1 MSKQIKR
8 MLALLLCLCLCLQYA
23 GALDTTTAGENTSG
37 AQAVTETE
45 STDDSVSDS
54 ASAQDTTGTDSE
66 SSEPDSDSG
75 ETAPDTD
82 LSSSQE
88 DIDSS
93 PVQPDQSTEGAD
105 QETNSP
111 SAQDSSSLNIGDA
124 ESSTDATTVQEQ
136 SPDQQE
142 VSEDESPLLSY
153 VVVNSPQLSA
163 PDTQEILI
171 GIGNESTLLDQ
182 AVLTVRNQDTGET
195 TSYDAAELTA
205 GGALFR
211 IDYNAGQSGTYILES
226 IQFVWNSVTYETL
239 FSDTGISALYGVDTS
254 VESTPDAVVVDEDTE
269 TTSSDE
275 QADVVFDVTTL
286 DNGGDQELAN
296 SVEDALN
303 NADLQNGI
311 STMSLGDAKSGN
323 VVIVLDPGHDASH
336 VGTSSKFNGVT
347 YNEYELTLKIAQYCK
362 DALEQYDGVT
372 VYLTRNS
379 NQCPNGASNA
389 TDCNAQRVAY
399 AKSVGADYFVSLHLN
414 SYSDS
419 SVGGAEIYY
428 PNQNYRPDL
437 SADGKG
443 LAQSILDQLV
453 DLGLTDRGVKI
464 RNSEDGTTYEEDGS
478 LADYYGVIRR
488 CKEAGIT
495 GIIVEHAFLSGTSDF
510 ENFLSSDAKLQKLG
524 EADATGI
531 ANYLGLTKDTD
542 DPSNAKLS
550 VTQTASGSLTASLT
564 GVSADIRE
572 ARFAVWSAENGQDDL
587 VWYTAQRRSDG
598 SMTATIPL
606 SDHSG
611 YGSYYIHCYVQ
622 SSSGSQ
628 FVAGSALTISKVTGS
643 TSASVTDSV
652 TGSFRVNISKLGS
665 ANLISKIQVAVWS
678 NANGQDDL
686 IWTDA
691 TKSGDQWY
699 VDVDTYTHNYEQG
712 VYNIHVYVLDI
723 WGGWYCI
730 NCISHTVS
738 QQASTPSVS
747 TQWDQAKGQLNLTLK
762 NYLISKNVT
771 SVRFAVWS
779 SNGGQDDLAWYTAK
793 RQSDGTLTASV
804 PLSSHATY
812 GTYYIHC
819 YAYTNSGSQ
828 FVAGTAT
835 TISKVTGSATAAVT
849 NTTTGSFRV
858 TISGVNV
865 PKAVDEIRIAVWSSA
880 NGQDDL
886 IWTKATKNGDQ
897 WYLDVDTYDHNYEQ
911 GTYYIHTYVQD
922 NMGGWYCISC
932 INHTVT
938 QKASSPSLS
947 TQWNQAKAQLN
958 LTLENYLMG
967 KNITS
972 VRFAVWSEDGGQ
984 DDLTWYTARR
994 QSNGSLTATVPLSDH
1009 ASYGSYIIHCYA
1021 YTSSGS
1027 QFVAGTATTIS
1038 KVTGTV
1044 STSTIDS
1051 LSGSFRV
1058 NLSNV
1063 APMDAVKEVQMAVW
1077 TSANGQDDLIW
1088 MPATKTSSG
1097 WYVNVETSDH
1107 NYQSGIYCIHIY
1119 VRDTMGGWY
1128 AVRCI
1133 NQTVTVS
1140 QNSAN
1145 LTVAMSSNT
1154 DYLDISLT
1162 GANLNPQSS
1171 VVKFAVWSANNDQD
1185 DLIWYTAAYSSGKW
1199 VYSVPLSNHRFDTGI
1214 YYIHCY
1220 YNAGDGD
1227 KMLRAASITPYTGA
1241 RPGNTTTA
1249 KTIWNFLISKGMTE
1263 AGAAALMGNLFAESG
1278 LNSTNLQNSF
1288 ESSLGYN
1295 DASYTTAVDN
1305 GSYRYKTYTDVRS
1318 SFSRDSAGYGLAQ
1331 WTYWSRKQALYD
1343 YAKSRGTSIGNL
1355 NMQLDF
1361 LWQELNASY
1370 PTVVKALTTATSVKT
1385 ASDIVLTQFERPA
1398 DQSTSVKEL
1407 RANYGRAY
1415 YSYFA

>member
-45 STDDSVSDS
+45 SIADSDSGS
-54 ASAQDTTGTDSE
+54 ASAQDTTGTDPE
-66 SSEPDSDSG
+66 SSEPDSASG
-75 ETAPDTD
+75 ETTSDTD

-111 SAQDSSSLNIGDA
+111 SAQDSASLNTGDVG
-124 ESSTDATTVQEQ
+124 SSTDATTTQDQ
-136 SPDQQE
+136 TPDQQE

-163 PDTQEILI
+163 PDAQEILI
-171 GIGNESTLLDQ
+171 GIGDESTLLDQ
-182 AVLTVRNQDTGET
+182 AVLTVRNQNTGET

-226 IQFVWNSVTYETL
+226 IQFVWNGVTYEIL
-239 FSDTGISALYGVDTS
+239 FSDAGISALYGVDTS
-254 VESTPDAVVVDEDTE
+254 VDTNPDGVVTEEADSTDSAEAQP
-269 TTSSDE
+269 
-275 QADVVFDVTTL
+275 DVVFDVTTL

-311 STMSLGDAKSGN
+311 STMSLGNAKSGN

-336 VGTSSKFNGVT
+336 VGTSSTINGT
-347 YNEYELTLKIAQYCK
+347 SYIEYELTLKIAQYCK
-362 DALEQYDGVT
+362 EALEQYDGVT

-389 TDCNAQRVAY
+389 TNCNAERVAY
-399 AKSVGADYFVSLHLN
+399 AKSVGADYFISLHLN

-419 SVGGAEIYY
+419 SVGGAEVYY

-437 SADGKG
+437 STDGAE

-453 DLGLTDRGVKI
+453 DLGLKDRGIKI
-464 RNSEDGTTYEEDGS
+464 ENSKDNTTYPDGS

-488 CKEAGIT
+488 CKEANIC
-495 GIIVEHAFLSGTSDF
+495 GIIVEHAFLSGTSDVT
-510 ENFLSSDAKLQKLG
+510 NYLSSDAKLKQLG

-531 ANYLGLTKDTD
+531 ANYLGLVKDPADVT
-542 DPSNAKLS
+542 NAQLT
-550 VTQTASGSLTASLT
+550 VTQAEAGTLSASLT
-564 GVSADIRE
+564 GVTGGVQAARFYVWSAENSQDDLCTYDGVRQSDGSWTVSAPLSQHSDYGTYYIHCYVKDSSGWKIAKTTETTVSKVTGSATAEVTDPATGSFRVNISDLGSANLITGMRVAVWSDANGQDDLIWTNATRDGDSWYINVDTYDHDYDTGLYNIHVYVQDPISGWYAIRCITHTVTLQGSTPSVSAQWE
-572 ARFAVWSAENGQDDL
+572 QSQGTLDLTLRNYLMGNDVTSVRFAVWSDDGGQDDL
-587 VWYTAQRRSDG
+587 VWYTAQR
-598 SMTATIPL
+598 
-606 SDHSG
+606 
-611 YGSYYIHCYVQ
+611 
-622 SSSGSQ
+622 
-628 FVAGSALTISKVTGS
+628 
-643 TSASVTDSV
+643 
-652 TGSFRVNISKLGS
+652 
-665 ANLISKIQVAVWS
+665 
-678 NANGQDDL
+678 
-686 IWTDA
+686 
-691 TKSGDQWY
+691 
-699 VDVDTYTHNYEQG
+699 
-712 VYNIHVYVLDI
+712 
-723 WGGWYCI
+723 
-730 NCISHTVS
+730 
-738 QQASTPSVS
+738 
-747 TQWDQAKGQLNLTLK
+747 
-762 NYLISKNVT
+762 
-771 SVRFAVWS
+771 
-779 SNGGQDDLAWYTAK
+779 
-793 RQSDGTLTASV
+793 QSD
-804 PLSSHATY
+804 
-812 GTYYIHC
+812 
-819 YAYTNSGSQ
+819 
-828 FVAGTAT
+828 
-835 TISKVTGSATAAVT
+835 
-849 NTTTGSFRV
+849 
-858 TISGVNV
+858 
-865 PKAVDEIRIAVWSSA
+865 
-880 NGQDDL
+880 
-886 IWTKATKNGDQ
+886 
-897 WYLDVDTYDHNYEQ
+897 
-911 GTYYIHTYVQD
+911 
-922 NMGGWYCISC
+922 
-932 INHTVT
+932 
-938 QKASSPSLS
+938 
-947 TQWNQAKAQLN
+947 
-958 LTLENYLMG
+958 
-967 KNITS
+967 
-972 VRFAVWSEDGGQ
+972 
-984 DDLTWYTARR
+984 
-994 QSNGSLTATVPLSDH
+994 GSLTASVPLSDH

-1021 YTSSGS
+1021 YTDSGSKYVAGTSTTISKVTGTGTVSTTSTTTGSFRVTVSNLAPVEAVQQVRVAVWSSANGQDDLIWTDATRDGDNWYVDVDTYDHNYEEGTYNVHVYVQDPISGWYAVHCFTCTVKHQASTPVLSSQWNTAQGELQLTLSGYLTPKNVTSVRFAVWSEEGGQDDLIWYTAQRQGNGSLTASVPLSDHASYGAYNIHCYAYTSSGS
-1027 QFVAGTATTIS
+1027 QYVAGTATTIS

-1058 NLSNV
+1058 DLSNV
-1063 APMDAVKEVQMAVW
+1063 TPLDAVKEIQVAVW
-1077 TSANGQDDLIW
+1077 TNANGQDDLIW

-1107 NYQSGIYCIHIY
+1107 NYESGIYCIHVY
-1119 VRDTMGGWY
+1119 ARDTMGGWY
-1128 AVRCI
+1128 AVKCI
-1133 NQTVTVS
+1133 NLTVTVS
-1140 QNSAN
+1140 QTSAKM
-1145 LTVAMSSNT
+1145 TVAMNSNT
-1154 DYLDISLT
+1154 DYLDISLS

-1171 VVKFAVWSANNDQD
+1171 VVKFAVWSANNGQD

-1214 YYIHCY
+1214 YNIHCY

-1227 KMLRAASITPYTGA
+1227 KMLRSATITPYTGA

-1263 AGAAALMGNLFAESG
+1263 SGAAALMGNLFAESG

-1343 YAKSRGTSIGNL
+1343 YAKSRGSSIGDL

-1370 PTVVKALTTATSVKT
+1370 PTVVKTLTTATSVKT

-1415 YSYFA
+1415 YSYFAN